1 MDLHRREWA
10 AKVKLIHAIAR
21 SQGALSRILD
31 SVADVAAHDSPS
43 KELAK
48 KLVGNIQV
56 LTRYQNGLC
65 RMATGKSFIRRYKK
79 GTPTKPWTN
88 TVFIRTLNVTRG
100 VQEENTY
107 GQDGK
112 NQKKSAEEKREI
124 KKSKTS
130 FAQKKAQAPV

>member
-31 SVADVAAHDSPS
+31 SVADVAAQDTPN
-43 KELAK
+43 KVLAK

-56 LTRYQNGLC
+56 LTKYQNALC

-79 GTPTKPWTN
+79 GTPTKPLHVAAYTK
-88 TVFIRTLNVTRG
+88 VPIVTRG
-100 VQEENTY
+100 VQEGN
-107 GQDGK
+107 K
-112 NQKKSAEEKREI
+112 NDNKNKIQKNRTKTQSQTVAQSQKTRSSAA
-124 KKSKTS
+124 KKT
-130 FAQKKAQAPV
+130 

>member
-31 SVADVAAHDSPS
+31 SVADVATHDSPN

-56 LTRYQNGLC
+56 LTRNQNALC

-79 GTPTKPWTN
+79 GTPTKPWKTA
-88 TVFIRTLNVTRG
+88 VFAKVPNVTRG
-100 VQEENTY
+100 VQEDNRNVNKS
-107 GQDGK
+107 K
-112 NQKKSAEEKREI
+112 NQKNWPETQGQSAAQSQ
-124 KKSKTS
+124 KSKPPIG
-130 FAQKKAQAPV
+130 KKT